1 MLFFQLLLLGGYLY
15 SHLLSTKLNS
25 RQQAVVHLSVVCVS
39 LLVIIAGALF
49 WKTPLLPGPAWKPI
63 SPENPVWHILV
74 LLAATVGLPYL
85 VLSTTGPLLQNWFFL
100 AQPGRSPYR
109 LYALSNIGSLLGLIT
124 YPFVFEPAF
133 RLHAQAWGWCAGY
146 LVFVTGSFACAFGI
160 KKQLAPAVPTQDVNM
175 AGSPSSTVQLFWFLL
190 PMVASVMLLAT
201 TNLMCQEIAVI
212 PFLWVVPLV
221 LYLLTFVICFD
232 SQKWYRRGI
241 FHTLFGLAL
250 PVAVAILMA
259 GTAPPVFD
267 QICMLSVVL
276 FACCMV
282 CHGELVRLKPAPIFL
297 TRFYLLLS
305 AGGAAGGIFVALVA
319 PRIFKD
325 YREFQYGLIASVVL
339 VILILVHDRQSWW
352 YGSKTAIRGIFILL
366 GLMLVPHFFSR
377 FIIYEPMV
385 RAMGRFQYYPL
396 LAVMALLSL
405 LILWRSRKQSE
416 APPPRI
422 NLAQIASG
430 IVLVALSLAFYHH
443 ATMFKDWQV
452 RKDRNFYG
460 TLRVE
465 HASLENI
472 DAYVLLH
479 GQTVHG
485 AQYREFPKTPTAY
498 YGSHS
503 GIGLFLTSQPA
514 CVQPCSRLYGVVG
527 MGVGTL
533 AAYGQAGETMRFYEI
548 NPRVIDYSQANA
560 PYFTFL
566 RDSAAKTEIELGD
579 GRLTLEREFR
589 DKGPQ
594 KFDVLILDAF
604 NSDSVPV
611 HLLTEEAFHL
621 YLAHLRG
628 PDSVLA
634 FNVTNKSVDLRPVLL
649 SHAMH
654 NHMNLIRLCRPQ
666 GPRVDDT
673 SDWILLSRNHKMLEL
688 LSFQGHVAPMPPFKD
703 ALRWTDDY
711 SNLFQ
716 VLRKR

>member
-1 MLFFQLLLLGGYLY
+1 MRKAALSPVPSSSRLIFVYGLTIFCGAFLLFQIQLVMGKYILPWFGGTPAVWTTCMLFFQLLLLGGYLY

-49 WKTPLLPGPAWKPI
+49 WKTPLLPGLAWKPI

-221 LYLLTFVICFD
+221 LYLLTFVLCFD

-305 AGGAAGGIFVALVA
+305 AGGAAGVIFVAIVA
-319 PRIFKD
+319 
-325 YREFQYGLIASVVL
+325 
-339 VILILVHDRQSWW
+339 
-352 YGSKTAIRGIFILL
+352 
-366 GLMLVPHFFSR
+366 
-377 FIIYEPMV
+377 
-385 RAMGRFQYYPL
+385 
-396 LAVMALLSL
+396 
-405 LILWRSRKQSE
+405 
-416 APPPRI
+416 
-422 NLAQIASG
+422 
-430 IVLVALSLAFYHH
+430 
-443 ATMFKDWQV
+443 
-452 RKDRNFYG
+452 
-460 TLRVE
+460 
-465 HASLENI
+465 
-472 DAYVLLH
+472 
-479 GQTVHG
+479 
-485 AQYREFPKTPTAY
+485 
-498 YGSHS
+498 
-503 GIGLFLTSQPA
+503 
-514 CVQPCSRLYGVVG
+514 
-527 MGVGTL
+527 
-533 AAYGQAGETMRFYEI
+533 
-548 NPRVIDYSQANA
+548 
-560 PYFTFL
+560 
-566 RDSAAKTEIELGD
+566 
-579 GRLTLEREFR
+579 
-589 DKGPQ
+589 
-594 KFDVLILDAF
+594 
-604 NSDSVPV
+604 
-611 HLLTEEAFHL
+611 
-621 YLAHLRG
+621 
-628 PDSVLA
+628 
-634 FNVTNKSVDLRPVLL
+634 
-649 SHAMH
+649 
-654 NHMNLIRLCRPQ
+654 
-666 GPRVDDT
+666 
-673 SDWILLSRNHKMLEL
+673 
-688 LSFQGHVAPMPPFKD
+688 
-703 ALRWTDDY
+703 
-711 SNLFQ
+711 
-716 VLRKR
+716 